1 MGKDTDGEAIRW
13 LCQHGPVGNCLNRGD
28 SDFLGSDVSELR
40 ETEKRGKGRAGVLM
54 PTRSKSIVAVLTSI
68 SFVVAQTALI
78 RRIIAM

>member
-1 MGKDTDGEAIRW
+1 M
-13 LCQHGPVGNCLNRGD
+13 
-28 SDFLGSDVSELR
+28 SELR

-54 PTRSKSIVAVLTSI
+54 PARSKSIVAVLTSI